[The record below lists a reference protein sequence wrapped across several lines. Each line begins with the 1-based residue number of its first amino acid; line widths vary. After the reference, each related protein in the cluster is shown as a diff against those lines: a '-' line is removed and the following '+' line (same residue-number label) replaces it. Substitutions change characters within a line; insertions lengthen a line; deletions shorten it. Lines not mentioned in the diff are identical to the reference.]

1 MIIKGIVMGEM
12 RLLVMFPGVGY
23 HCDKPLLYYG
33 RKIAREAGYE
43 ECVQV
48 SYSAP
53 VDKIR
58 GDEEKM
64 KKTFES
70 MYQQTEEQLQDIK
83 WDEYDD
89 VLFMSKSIGT
99 IIAASYARKHDL
111 SNVRQVLYTPLA
123 DTMKV
128 LGAVDVS
135 EVIEVTDTKDFSDT
149 DKNTNCKE
157 LFASIAFIGTN
168 DPWSDITEVI
178 DLASKIAIKLFIYG
192 NADHSLE
199 TGDIIS
205 DLDTIKDVM
214 EKTKTFIMGKDIE
227 K

>member
-1 MIIKGIVMGEM
+1 MIIKGIVMGEK

-64 KKTFES
+64 NKTFES

-99 IIAASYARKHDL
+99 IIAAAYAKEHELR
-111 SNVRQVLYTPLA
+111 NVRQVLYTQLA

-128 LGAVDVS
+128 LEVKEIPQGA
-135 EVIEVTDTKDFSDT
+135 ENE
-149 DKNTNCKE
+149 
-157 LFASIAFIGTN
+157 IAFIGTN
-168 DPWSDITEVI
+168 DPWSNIAEII
-178 DLASKIAIKLFIYG
+178 DLASEIGITLHIYED
-192 NADHSLE
+192 ADHSLE

>member
-1 MIIKGIVMGEM
+1 MGDK

-64 KKTFES
+64 NKTFES
-70 MYQQTEEQLQDIK
+70 MYQQTEEQLHDIK
-83 WDEYDD
+83 WEEYDD

-99 IIAASYARKHDL
+99 IIAATYAKEHELR
-111 SNVRQVLYTPLA
+111 NVRQVLYTPLA

-135 EVIEVTDTKDFSDT
+135 EVIEVTDTKDSSDT

-157 LFASIAFIGTN
+157 SFTSIAFIGTN
-168 DPWSDITEVI
+168 DPWSNIAEII
-178 DLASKIAIKLFIYG
+178 DLASEINITLHIYED
-192 NADHSLE
+192 ADHSLE
-199 TGDIIS
+199 TGDILS
-205 DLDTIKDVM
+205 DLDTIREVM
-214 EKTKTFIMGKDIE
+214 EKTNLFCLGKEIE
-227 K
+227 R